1 MEITRRL
8 KESKK
13 KSTIIYIYF
22 QARERYK
29 KSLSHQVVP
38 ELEELLSREEFD
50 LEGHR
55 ISILEL
61 NVADLAEG
69 SKWIGENKIAEEK
82 DEEQENDKSDSCND
96 GGDDIVGM
104 SLRKEHKN
112 QAQQKSKSVSQ
123 EVKSMKEL
131 KQEVKKMALK
141 RIKKS
146 KAFQQ
151 KQRLEQQKNKKQS
164 KQKLRKA
171 QKLADK
177 RGKRTKKKSGRKNT

>member
-1 MEITRRL
+1 M
-8 KESKK
+8 
-13 KSTIIYIYF
+13 
-22 QARERYK
+22 
-29 KSLSHQVVP
+29 
-38 ELEELLSREEFD
+38 LSRQEFD

-55 ISILEL
+55 VSILEL

-82 DEEQENDKSDSCND
+82 DEEQENDSCND
-96 GGDDIVGM
+96 CGDDDIVGM
-104 SLRKEHKN
+104 SLGEEPKN
-112 QAQQKSKSVSQ
+112 QAQEKSKSNSQ
-123 EVKSMKEL
+123 EAKSMKEL

-164 KQKLRKA
+164 KQKLRNA
-171 QKLADK
+171 QKLAAK
-177 RGKRTKKKSGRKNT
+177 RGKRTKKKSGRKSI